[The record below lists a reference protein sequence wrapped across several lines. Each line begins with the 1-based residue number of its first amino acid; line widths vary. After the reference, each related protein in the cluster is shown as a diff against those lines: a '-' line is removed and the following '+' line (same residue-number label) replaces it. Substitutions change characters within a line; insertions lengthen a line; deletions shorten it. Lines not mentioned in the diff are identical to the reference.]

1 MTVGMIGF
9 VAGRLRQAREAR
21 GLSLVALADLVGVS
35 SAAISQY
42 EKGQHTPRPE
52 TFELLAKQLN
62 LPRTYFLKQEVVAP
76 IEQHRL
82 FYRSMSSATKQAR
95 TRAGRRL
102 EWFKEIIAYFEQF
115 FDFPEPDVPNLGL
128 PDDFRDITKA
138 SIESAAEQLRAY
150 WRLGAEPIAD
160 VIRTMEANGI
170 YVTRSTIGAETLD
183 AFSEYDGARPHI
195 FLGSDKNVLV
205 RSRFD
210 CAHELGHLILHRN
223 VQKRDLNRAKDFRTI
238 ENQAHH
244 FAGAFLFPAKSFQ
257 QEVWGLSLDSFRS
270 LKPTWKV
277 SIAAMIARANQ
288 LEMLDNESVK
298 RLWINLGRRGWRQC
312 EPLDDLPCERPKML
326 AKAADTLIK
335 NRIKTREQIL
345 DDLTLAPSDVLELF
359 GTEPELFREPDDGP
373 RLKTL
378 DDKVVPFRRS

>member
-1 MTVGMIGF
+1 MTVGMTGF

-42 EKGQHTPRPE
+42 EKGQHLPRPE

-62 LPRTYFLKQEVVAP
+62 LPRTYFLKNEVVVP
-76 IEQHRL
+76 VEQHRL
-82 FYRSMSSATKQAR
+82 FYRSMSTATKQAR

-102 EWFKEIIAYFEQF
+102 EWFKEIVAYFENF
-115 FDFPEPDVPNLGL
+115 FDFPAPNVPDLGL
-128 PDDFRDITKA
+128 PEDFRAITKTL
-138 SIESAAEQLRAY
+138 IESAAEQVRAY
-150 WRLGAEPIAD
+150 WRLGLEPIAD

-170 YVTRSTIGAETLD
+170 YVTRGALGAETLD
-183 AFSEYDGARPHI
+183 AFSEYDDARPYI

-210 CAHELGHLILHRN
+210 CAHELGHLILHRSIK
-223 VQKRDLNRAKDFRTI
+223 QKDLNRASDFRII

-257 QEVWGLSLDSFRS
+257 REIWGVSLDSFRS

-277 SIAAMIARANQ
+277 SVAAMISRAIQ
-288 LEMLDNESVK
+288 LEMLEEESAK
-298 RLWINLGRRGWRQC
+298 RLWINLGRRGWRQR
-312 EPLDDLPCERPKML
+312 EPLDDLPCEQPKML
-326 AKAADTLIK
+326 ARAADTLIK

-345 DDLTLAPSDVLELF
+345 DDLALAHSDVLELF
-359 GTEPELFREPDDGP
+359 GTEPELFRESDDGP
-373 RLKTL
+373 KLKNIGGNI
-378 DDKVVPFRRS
+378 VQFRR